1 MTTRPRATRTF
12 PLLPD
17 PPEREPEDMT
27 SFTHLTKTGSV
38 RDLVLHLG
46 NPATTI
52 VEGERRLWPTPDSPV
67 SGRMVPDLLI
77 AFGTDPDRVQAKQRI
92 HHLPAGQTARLHTGT
107 AVITRESVSTDP
119 STALV
124 VMVYLMG
131 HAPTSC
137 GHRVRAPS
145 DGLGGTK
152 AAVIPSHHHPEA
164 HSVIGAATYWWRR
177 RHRPTARAAKT
188 SLIPWGYGPEK
199 GRNRPLSSGKWGVNF
214 RTRFRHNFVSTP
226 LNNPPPWGGSGDLP
240 EIQYTPQT
248 GPPS

>member
-107 AVITRESVSTDP
+107 AVVTRESVSTDP

-124 VMVYLMG
+124 VMVYLVG

-137 GHRVRAPS
+137 GPVSPPPRGSLRHRRCDV
-145 DGLGGTK
+145 L
-152 AAVIPSHHHPEA
+152 V
-164 HSVIGAATYWWRR
+164 AAT
-177 RHRPTARAAKT
+177 A
-188 SLIPWGYGPEK
+188 
-199 GRNRPLSSGKWGVNF
+199 
-214 RTRFRHNFVSTP
+214 
-226 LNNPPPWGGSGDLP
+226 
-240 EIQYTPQT
+240 
-248 GPPS
+248 

>member
-77 AFGTDPDRVQAKQRI
+77 AFGTDP
-92 HHLPAGQTARLHTGT
+92 
-107 AVITRESVSTDP
+107 

-124 VMVYLMG
+124 IMVYLMG

-137 GHRVRAPS
+137 GPVSPPPRGSLRHRRCDV
-145 DGLGGTK
+145 L
-152 AAVIPSHHHPEA
+152 V
-164 HSVIGAATYWWRR
+164 AAT
-177 RHRPTARAAKT
+177 A
-188 SLIPWGYGPEK
+188 
-199 GRNRPLSSGKWGVNF
+199 
-214 RTRFRHNFVSTP
+214 
-226 LNNPPPWGGSGDLP
+226 
-240 EIQYTPQT
+240 
-248 GPPS
+248 